1 MVPQRFDFRTSQVK
15 PTKVTGGGE
24 VKIVDSKVSPVDPIS
39 AAIVKL
45 KPGRADCASFTGIQ
59 MLMSGSIT
67 SAETDE

>member
-1 MVPQRFDFRTSQVK
+1 M
-15 PTKVTGGGE
+15 
-24 VKIVDSKVSPVDPIS
+24 KIVDSKVSPVDPIS